1 MIETAIK
8 PAKKTAKAKTTR
20 VLKTKVAVS
29 ELNLRKAATRLL
41 TSGLVSTEVA
51 YIQRVLGTSATQED
65 VDAKVIAVRS
75 LPWASIIES
84 D

>member
-1 MIETAIK
+1 MIETA
-8 PAKKTAKAKTTR
+8 KTKTKR
-20 VLKTKVAVS
+20 VLKTKIAVS

-51 YIQRVLGTSATQED
+51 YIQRVLGNTATQED
-65 VDAKVIAVRS
+65 VDAKVIAVRA
-75 LPWASIIES
+75 LPWSSIVEA

>member
-1 MIETAIK
+1 MIEIAK
-8 PAKKTAKAKTTR
+8 KKTAKTTTR
-20 VLKTKVAVS
+20 VLKTKIAVS

-65 VDAKVIAVRS
+65 VDAKVVAVRA
-75 LPWASIIES
+75 LPWASIVAP

>member
-8 PAKKTAKAKTTR
+8 PTKKTAKTKTTR

-51 YIQRVLGTSATQED
+51 YIQRVLGNSATQED

-75 LPWASIIES
+75 LPWASIVAP